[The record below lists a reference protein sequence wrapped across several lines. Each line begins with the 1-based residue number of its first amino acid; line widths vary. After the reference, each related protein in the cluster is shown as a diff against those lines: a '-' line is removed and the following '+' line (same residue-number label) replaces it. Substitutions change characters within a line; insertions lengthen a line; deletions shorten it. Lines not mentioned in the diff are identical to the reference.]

1 MSDKEKAEQPQ
12 TTVNEKNAV
21 ENAAVENPADT
32 MTEEAAAEQPEELDE
47 TAKLTAEIE
56 ELKAKIE
63 KQQKDYL
70 LLMADYDNF
79 RKRTL
84 KEKSDLLKYGGE
96 ACMKNILPVI
106 DDFER
111 GLQSVNE
118 STDLDAVKEGMNLIY
133 NKFQSYLAQNGV
145 KEVPAVGETFDT
157 EHHEAVTMFPAQ
169 TPEQKGKVIDCVQKG
184 YSLNDKVI
192 RFAKV
197 VVGQ

>member
-1 MSDKEKAEQPQ
+1 MSDKEKAEQAQ
-12 TTVNEKNAV
+12 TSVNEKNAV

-111 GLQSVNE
+111 GLQSVN
-118 STDLDAVKEGMNLIY
+118 
-133 NKFQSYLAQNGV
+133 
-145 KEVPAVGETFDT
+145 
-157 EHHEAVTMFPAQ
+157 
-169 TPEQKGKVIDCVQKG
+169 
-184 YSLNDKVI
+184 
-192 RFAKV
+192 
-197 VVGQ
+197 